1 MDFYRLLRI
10 ASFTINQALCSTA
23 LALLIALP
31 AAFFCARRQFAGRRF
46 LLSLSA
52 VPFCMPALIIALGYV
67 TFLGLNGGLNRT
79 LILLFGFKEAPV
91 KLLYSFAGLII
102 AQGFYNFPLIMKNVS
117 DAWERLP
124 ANQAESARL
133 LGAGEFRIFWTITI
147 FQLLPSIASSAMLV
161 FIYCFLS
168 FILVLLFGG
177 IGNSTLE
184 VEIYKTARSTLEYKY
199 LIGLALFESIILIII
214 ITFYCLIEA
223 KSAKRTKGLTD
234 KIYIKREKIR
244 GWKEILFFSLTIF
257 VILLF
262 FIAPLLGIIVNAFSS
277 SRNGAVWPSLES
289 FKRIIKIRA
298 FWPSVKS
305 TFLVGISSA
314 FLSTV
319 FAFIYSCFLRLK
331 ENKNP
336 EKSFAVYKVIPML
349 PMAVSS
355 VVLGVIITRLVGR
368 GNPLHL
374 VLLQAF
380 LNWPLAFRI
389 IFLNLSKIS
398 DDTINS
404 ALLISKNRV
413 DLIVR
418 IILPLSLKSLISS
431 FGFTFSVSAG
441 DTSLPLVLGIPKFN
455 TLSLFTYGLASAYRF
470 NEACASGLI
479 LGLICIITYSFA
491 TLQKKNHK
499 N

>member
-10 ASFTINQALCSTA
+10 ASFTINQALCSTV

-52 VPFCMPALIIALGYV
+52 VPFCLPALIIALGYV
-67 TFLGLNGGLNRT
+67 TFLGLNGGLNRF
-79 LILLFGFKEAPV
+79 LILIFGLKEAPV

-102 AQGFYNFPLIMKNVS
+102 AQAFYNFPMIMKNVS

-124 ANQAESARL
+124 QNQAESARL
-133 LGAGEFRIFWTITI
+133 LGAGEFRIFRTITI
-147 FQLLPSIASSAMLV
+147 FQLLPSIASSSMLV

-184 VEIYKTARSTLEYKY
+184 VEIYKTARSTLDYKY
-199 LIGLALFESIILIII
+199 LLSLALFESIVLILII
-214 ITFYCLIEA
+214 TLYCLLEA

-234 KIYIKREKIR
+234 KIYVKREKIR
-244 GWKEILFFSLTIF
+244 GWKEILSFSLTMF
-257 VILLF
+257 FILLF
-262 FIAPLLGIIVNAFSS
+262 FIAPLLGILVNAFTSS
-277 SRNGAVWPSLES
+277 KSGAGWPSLET
-289 FKRIIKIRA
+289 FARVIKSKS

-305 TFLVGISSA
+305 TFLVGIASA

-319 FAFIYSCFLRLK
+319 LAFIYSCFLRLK

-336 EKSFAVYKVIPML
+336 EKSYGALKVLPML
-349 PMAVSS
+349 PMAISS
-355 VVLGVIITRLVGR
+355 VVLGVIITRLVSR
-368 GNPLHL
+368 GSPIHL
-374 VLLQAF
+374 IFLQAF

-389 IFLNLSKIS
+389 IYLNLSKIS
-398 DDTINS
+398 DECISS
-404 ALLISKNRV
+404 ALVISKNRLDV
-413 DLIVR
+413 IRR
-418 IILPLSLKSLISS
+418 IILPLSIRSLISA

-441 DTSLPLVLGIPKFN
+441 DTTLPLVLGIPKFN
-455 TLSLFTYGLASAYRF
+455 TLSLFTYGLAASYRF
-470 NEACASGLI
+470 NEACAAGLI
-479 LGLICIITYSFA
+479 LSIICIITFSFGNI
-491 TLQKKNHK
+491 QKKSK
-499 N
+499 LK